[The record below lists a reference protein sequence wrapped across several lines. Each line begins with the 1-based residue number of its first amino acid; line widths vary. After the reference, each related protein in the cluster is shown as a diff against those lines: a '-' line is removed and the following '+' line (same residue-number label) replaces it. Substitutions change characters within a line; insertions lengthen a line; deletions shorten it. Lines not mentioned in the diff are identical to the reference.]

1 MKSKKNGNGPAEKE
15 DEQNSFGYDKNTNL
29 TPLKILIFSF
39 FGGA

>member
-1 MKSKKNGNGPAEKE
+1 MKAKNGQTENQGTER
-15 DEQNSFGYDKNTNL
+15 NINL

>member
-1 MKSKKNGNGPAEKE
+1 MKSKKNGGPI
-15 DEQNSFGYDKNTNL
+15 DDQNSFGYDRTTNL